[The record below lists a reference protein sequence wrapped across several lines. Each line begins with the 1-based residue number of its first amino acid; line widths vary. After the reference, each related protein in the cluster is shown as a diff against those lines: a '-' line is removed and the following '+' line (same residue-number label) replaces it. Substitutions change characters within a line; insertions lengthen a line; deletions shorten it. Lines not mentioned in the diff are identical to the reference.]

1 VSRFVGVFQRGLIM
15 ANSNLAGSSVDELC
29 DALETK
35 LSENEVCT
43 SESAPAVGTKGWE
56 ELIPLFLQFL
66 KIIRENR
73 KKPAPAPTP

>member
-15 ANSNLAGSSVDELC
+15 ANANLAGSTVDELC

-35 LSENEVCT
+35 LSEEVCT
-43 SESAPAVGTKGWE
+43 LESAPEVGTKGWE
-56 ELIPLFLQFL
+56 ELIPLALQFL
-66 KIIRENR
+66 RIIRENR

>member
-1 VSRFVGVFQRGLIM
+1 M
-15 ANSNLAGSSVDELC
+15 ANANLAGSSVDELC

-35 LSENEVCT
+35 LSENGVGEVCV
-43 SESAPAVGTKGWE
+43 SQSAPTVGTKGWE

-73 KKPAPAPTP
+73 KKPAPAPAP

>member
-1 VSRFVGVFQRGLIM
+1 M
-15 ANSNLAGSSVDELC
+15 ANILAGSSVDELC

-56 ELIPLFLQFL
+56 ELIPLVLQLL